1 MEFSRL
7 GKFNRP
13 LPWLLGLMTGGIIL
27 VGAATYFIVA
37 APKGRIDELTVPV
50 ERQNLTVEIESSGTV
65 EPVQSVNISPE
76 NPGRLVQL
84 LVEQGQPVQKGQTLA
99 VMKNDTIQ
107 VQGVQAQANLKEAVA
122 ALEKA
127 QTELKGEIGQAQ
139 ARLAQAQA
147 SLQEAQ
153 ARIPEDFNQAQ
164 AQVAAA
170 EARFDLAKERQR
182 RYQYLVDQG
191 AAAQDQLDE
200 AQNEYRNAAA
210 SLVEARQRLSQIQT
224 TANPEVERLG
234 AAVQEA
240 QIELAKRQNS
250 ADDELARLQAAAE
263 AARANLE
270 SVKVEY
276 RDSIITAPFAGII
289 TQKYATEGAFVTPTT
304 SASTTA
310 SATSSS
316 ILALARGLEVIAKVP
331 EVDVGQLQPGQPVR
345 IVADAY
351 PDQVFQGRV
360 KRIAPEA
367 VVEQNVTSFEVAIA
381 LLTGQDQLR
390 SKMNVDV
397 TFLGQQISNALVV
410 PTVAIVTEAGET
422 GVMVP
427 DANDQP
433 EFKPVTIGLSLQNQ
447 TQILSGL
454 TPEDRVFIDLPEDK
468 QEPE

>member
-1 MEFSRL
+1 MEFPQL

-27 VGAATYFIVA
+27 VGSATYFIVA
-37 APKGRIDELTVPV
+37 APKGRIEELTVPV

-84 LVEQGQPVQKGQTLA
+84 LVEQGQPVKKGQTLA

-122 ALEKA
+122 ALQKA

-139 ARLAQAQA
+139 ARVAQAQA

-200 AQNEYRNAAA
+200 ARNEYRNAAA

-224 TANPEVERLG
+224 TANPEIERLG

-250 ADDELARLQAAAE
+250 AEDELARLQAATE

-276 RDSIITAPFAGII
+276 RDSIITAPFTGII

-351 PDQVFQGRV
+351 PDQMFQGRV

-427 DANDQP
+427 DANEQP
-433 EFKPVTIGLSLQNQ
+433 DFKPVTIGLSLQNQ

>member
-27 VGAATYFIVA
+27 VGSATYFIIA
-37 APKGRIDELTVPV
+37 APKGRIEELTVPV

-107 VQGVQAQANLKEAVA
+107 VQGVQAQANFKEAIA
-122 ALEKA
+122 ALQKA

-147 SLQEAQ
+147 ALQEAQ

-210 SLVEARQRLSQIQT
+210 SLVEVRQRLSQIQT
-224 TANPEVERLG
+224 TANPEIGRLG

-250 ADDELARLQAAAE
+250 AEDELARLQAAAE